1 MRENIMATS
10 TTTKRSPNWSEDETT
25 LALALYVQIPFGKI
39 SHGNPYIQALA
50 QAIGR
55 TPSSVSLKLSNLAR
69 LDPKLQSRGV
79 AGMSHGSRTDQLVWE
94 QFSGANTQTTDLAP
108 LFDAADQAASRL
120 GIATEDYVITPLT
133 TEQQTK
139 INNLQTISETERRRM
154 TKVRIHQ
161 NMFRD
166 AVLSSYG
173 WQCAVTGLSEPQ
185 LIEAAHIREW
195 SQCEGAATRLSPAN
209 GIALASSIH
218 RAYDCNLVGI
228 TPDLICIVSP
238 ALLKRTPEGTPSRS
252 FFQSING
259 RALRLPDRFQPNR
272 DCLSDRYAEFR
283 AASDASAPA

>member
-1 MRENIMATS
+1 MRETIMATS
-10 TTTKRSPNWSEDETT
+10 TTTKRSPNWSEDEAT
-25 LALALYVQIPFGKI
+25 LALYVQIPFGKI
-39 SHGNPYIQALA
+39 SHGNPYVQALA

-79 AGMSHGSRTDQLVWE
+79 AGMSHGSRTDQL
-94 QFSGANTQTTDLAP
+94 
-108 LFDAADQAASRL
+108 
-120 GIATEDYVITPLT
+120 
-133 TEQQTK
+133 
-139 INNLQTISETERRRM
+139 NNLQTISETERRRM
-154 TKVRIHQ
+154 IKVRIHQ

-166 AVLSSYG
+166 AVLSSYS
-173 WQCAVTGLSEPQ
+173 WQCAVTGLSAPR

-195 SQCEGAATRLSPAN
+195 SRCDSATTRLSPAN

-238 ALLKRTPEGTPSRS
+238 ALLKQTPEGTPSRS